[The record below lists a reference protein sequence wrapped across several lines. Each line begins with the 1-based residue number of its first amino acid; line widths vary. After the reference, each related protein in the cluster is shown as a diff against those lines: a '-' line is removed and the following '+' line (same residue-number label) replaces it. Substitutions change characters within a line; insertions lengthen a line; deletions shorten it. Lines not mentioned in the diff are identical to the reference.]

1 MFEVLNSPTIEY
13 AQWKSR
19 LHGPAPAGKSNLY
32 FTNKWPSGDTK
43 WVSGQYFQ
51 IIDTVVVPYRLGYRL
66 PSAGGDYKSLDL
78 HNVTGS
84 PTSMYPSGDS
94 IIYETLIGMKKGA
107 YQLGLYIPD
116 AQHYLMALGY
126 SEMYPNNPG
135 IPQTGFMSALTPKDS
150 PEENPL
156 IKIWSIYNMAPWIL
170 RLTPDTG
177 VDYEKPILSFQ
188 VAKHKVRN
196 MQPLAN
202 GQAPFPT
209 FTTVRYYDEENGAW

>member
-1 MFEVLNSPTIEY
+1 MFEVLNSPIIDY

-19 LHGPAPAGKSNLY
+19 LHGPAPTGKSNLY
-32 FTNKWPSGDTK
+32 FTSKWPTGDTK
-43 WVSGQYFQ
+43 WVSGQYLQ
-51 IIDTVVVPYRLGYRL
+51 IVDTVLVPYYLGYKL

-84 PTSMYPSGDS
+84 STSLYPSGDG
-94 IIYETLIGMKKGA
+94 IVYETLIGMKPGA
-107 YQLGLYIPD
+107 YSLSLFIPD

-135 IPQTGFMSALTPKDS
+135 IAATSFMSVFRPKDS
-150 PEENPL
+150 PIESPL

-177 VDYEKPILSFQ
+177 VDYEKPVLCFQ
-188 VAKHKVRN
+188 VAKHKVKTV
-196 MQPLAN
+196 PSAN
-202 GQAPFPT
+202 GQAPFPSY
-209 FTTVRYYDEENGAW
+209 TTIRYYDEQNGAW